1 MNKLLDQKEFLVLR
15 ETKNGFN
22 LYINRVKQK
31 LVIEDGILRNDLSD
45 KQISFIK
52 DYVKFKTHERI

>member
-31 LVIEDGILRNDLSD
+31 IVIEDGILRNDLSD